1 MFLVISTLGKLNDA
15 EKIAN
20 ILLEEKLIACA
31 NIIPDVKSFFYWN
44 QEKQETG
51 EVILLLKTDKEK
63 FSSLVKRLKELHPYE
78 LPEIIGIPVNYGL
91 PEYLT
96 WIKESVG

>member
-1 MFLVISTLGKLNDA
+1 MFLVISTLGKIEDA

-31 NIIPDVKSFFYWN
+31 NIIPNVKSFFYWN
-44 QEKQETG
+44 QEKQETE

-96 WIKESVG
+96 WIKESVS

>member
-1 MFLVISTLGKLNDA
+1 MFLVISTLGKIEDA

-31 NIIPDVKSFFYWN
+31 NIIPNVKSFFYWN
-44 QEKQETG
+44 QEKQETE